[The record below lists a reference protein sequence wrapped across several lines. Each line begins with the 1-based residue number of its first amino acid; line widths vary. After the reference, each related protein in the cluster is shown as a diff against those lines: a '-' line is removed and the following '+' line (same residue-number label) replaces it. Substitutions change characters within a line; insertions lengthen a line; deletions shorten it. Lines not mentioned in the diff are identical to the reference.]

1 MGFARALLKSVCY
14 KTSEYQAK
22 LDLALLEFIQ
32 LSASR
37 GAHLQLDKFKK

>member
-22 LDLALLEFIQ
+22 LDVANVEFIQ

-37 GAHLQLDKFKK
+37 ELKGCPPAAR